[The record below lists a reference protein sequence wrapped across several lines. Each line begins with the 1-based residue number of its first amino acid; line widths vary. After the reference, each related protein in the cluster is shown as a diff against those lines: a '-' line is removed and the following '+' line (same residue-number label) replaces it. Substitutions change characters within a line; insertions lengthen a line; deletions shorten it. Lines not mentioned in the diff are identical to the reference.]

1 MWRPRRVQG
10 LGSGEDICHL
20 VSAVRRQ
27 GIRSLPS
34 GLVVA
39 AEIAYRCCSYSI
51 ESFQTDST
59 EAKKPSRVVG
69 TAPTERQKRPS
80 ALAPSSS
87 IPATEK
93 AGIIVEWVPDALGYH
108 LPLGLR
114 ERWEPSSK
122 ASPTEAGGLKAS
134 NDAETHGTEQQE
146 LEEVSSVGNPC
157 ASSRVG
163 DGGGGSGHRSGHSDG
178 PPFYGPL
185 PNFATSPVFEWERCL
200 WQWRPVKITPAA
212 GTPHHTSLTVT
223 APISSSGEKR
233 PLRDEMHCSDGGE
246 NDLAEGGLGESSQV
260 YHLVPFLLCP
270 TLEVCAT
277 QPLMHGSLRK
287 ELAAAQN
294 ACHHL
299 RRSWPEDA
307 KQDLLGTRRCPTY
320 SEHETRLWSITI
332 PTPVGELALSS
343 PQDTDGDDAN
353 KQNTMLDLPT
363 FAMIEGEPPMRVG
376 GRIRACCGHGIT
388 SPAPPEAETWEAATA
403 AARNERSTSA
413 GNAAVP
419 YVHVFCSEMSA
430 ACSDSLLSQTGI
442 KASELPTPSSCD
454 VSSPTLPL
462 TRRNVVGGGLAEL
475 ILAVDRYAAL
485 IARGDLALSAACWA
499 TLCDTKS
506 WWVVQRLRVCPLE
519 MERELVAATEAHK
532 LWQQYAV
539 SRNSTLVGKS
549 SHGICFYDYPFLA
562 KWPLG
567 RQAAT
572 KATAP
577 IRAHTRWRV

>member
-1 MWRPRRVQG
+1 MWRPRRAQG
-10 LGSGEDICHL
+10 VGSGEDIHHL

-27 GIRSLPS
+27 RIRSLPS
-34 GLVVA
+34 CFAVA
-39 AEIAYRCCSYSI
+39 TEIACRCCSYSI

-59 EAKKPSRVVG
+59 EAKNPSRVVG
-69 TAPTERQKRPS
+69 TAPTEMHEWPS
-80 ALAPSSS
+80 ALAPPSP

-93 AGIIVEWVPDALGYH
+93 AGIIAEWVPDALGYH

-114 ERWEPSSK
+114 ERWEPSSR

-146 LEEVSSVGNPC
+146 LEEVSSAGDPC

-163 DGGGGSGHRSGHSDG
+163 GSGSGHRSVHSDG
-178 PPFYGPL
+178 PPFCGPL
-185 PNFATSPVFEWERCL
+185 PNFATSPVFEWKRCL
-200 WQWRPVKITPAA
+200 WQWRPVKITSAA

-223 APISSSGEKR
+223 VPMSSSGER
-233 PLRDEMHCSDGGE
+233 RSLQDETHCSDGDK

-277 QPLMHGSLRK
+277 QPLMHDSLRE
-287 ELAAAQN
+287 ELAAAQS
-294 ACHHL
+294 ACHH
-299 RRSWPEDA
+299 RRRCWSEDA
-307 KQDLLGTRRCPTY
+307 KQDRLGTRHCPAY
-320 SEHETRLWSITI
+320 SERETRLWSITM

-343 PQDTDGDDAN
+343 PKDADGDDAI
-353 KQNTMLDLPT
+353 KQSTMLELPT

-376 GRIRACCGHGIT
+376 GRIRACWGRGT
-388 SPAPPEAETWEAATA
+388 TRPAPPEAETWEAATE
-403 AARNERSTSA
+403 AARGEQSASA

-430 ACSDSLLSQTGI
+430 ACSESLLSQTSI
-442 KASELPTPSSCD
+442 KASESHTPSSCD
-454 VSSPTLPL
+454 VLSPTLPL

-485 IARGDLALSAACWA
+485 IARGELALSAACWA
-499 TLCDTKS
+499 TLCDTKN

-567 RQAAT
+567 RQET
-572 KATAP
+572 IKATAP